1 MRRASALGLA
11 LPLLFSA
18 AVASA
23 QSPRP
28 RFVAATP
35 DEMLQ
40 LAFARAERGGDDT
53 LVGLV
58 IAAALDERASFGAA
72 REGLAKLALA
82 GGPYADDARWLGL
95 ALTPGLAPEPWR
107 GPQALAWDAPPDAD
121 GLVRSFAVLGPFHD
135 TGGGLLRREGPEA
148 DGQRWGDRNARYSWG
163 AYDVSWRRALP
174 AGATARGLPLDLY
187 VSPRTESCTYL
198 ASRVTVPASRA
209 NQALV
214 VRVAAAGA
222 VRVLWDGVDAVSSDE
237 PHPRALL
244 DRLAFRATPAAGE
257 HLLGLKVCSGSM
269 GDEGRVRVRFT
280 DDGARPIA
288 LATSSDLAGVTLPAP
303 SAVSLKRI
311 ETSLERGLALGQAK
325 APPSP
330 EPKPSAA
337 PKNGAKPAQKRAD
350 TLPPPA
356 ETLAPVT
363 PQNALVAATLRSL
376 GGAEDPRSPRAPG
389 LLDRVT
395 GEPTVDADTLA
406 FAGWISSF
414 GANRSGWLNL
424 AWERAT
430 KDGDAGTRGF
440 AQRRLVASH
449 LGTASGEWARSLADD
464 APLASAE
471 DAEAILLRAMTS
483 ERLGGLG
490 GARAAWAE
498 LDELSTRLGERTPT
512 SVTTELA
519 RRSSYNPKRTL
530 AAEQRLAETVPGARD
545 RGYVEAHRFLGP
557 DAFEAAA
564 LSAILGATRASD
576 VIALGGALLEL
587 SRLDSATELF
597 ELATY
602 LAPNEPA
609 AFEGLAR
616 ARQLRASLELLRS
629 GTPGEEDPVVGI
641 ALGRALDLTPTDTGL
656 KAELVF
662 RSEGASDAN
671 DGNDANEGPA
681 QPKPVAADE
690 SYLVAPAVFLARAK
704 SEPVVKGEISERQLH
719 WMRVVTLHPDRRVSQ
734 LMHYAREVVIGPRTE
749 DDLYEASIPSEGD
762 GTELVL
768 ARVHH
773 LDGTSEAAEEQ
784 SDGGRRPYV
793 RWRSLAPGDIVEI
806 AVRSWTENPVG
817 RRGDRAVLFHRLGG
831 LERHEP
837 GARQRGRDRQPRR
850 LAPRRRRGGR
860 QGRPRARGEK
870 GRSHDHPLRVGPGA
884 ACARRAPRPAA
895 RRDGAHRRGLDLPR
909 AGRSS
914 APGTAAP
921 STASPTPDEQVRR
934 LAAELTKDAKT
945 RDDKI
950 RALFNFVADDI
961 RYVNYVSG
969 EWWLP
974 NRPQEL
980 LARRQGDCDD
990 KAMLLISLLKAVGIE
1005 ATEVLVQ
1012 TRYTGQPRVLGST
1025 KAAIPLFDHGIAYL
1039 PPEGKNPGIWLDATS
1054 PQSRLG
1060 PVPSMD
1066 ARARGLFVSQGEAK
1080 IVELPSG
1087 SPLEYGVDAD
1097 WTLTLSDTGAGE
1109 LSAKETHT
1117 GDSAFLLRSN
1127 LQEKDAR
1134 AQWVEQYLGSYF
1146 PAAEVEDAGGLHPRP
1161 RQRRGVPRLSR
1172 EELRPRAARRAGAGG
1187 ARGRSEHAHLDAGAA
1202 REACAAGGAAA
1213 GSGAR
1218 ARPAHDHG
1226 GCAEGLHVRRATA
1239 GRRGERGAVRERERH
1254 VREGA
1259 RKRRPRARGAAHR
1272 VRSFDDP
1279 GGAVPGVARVAAA
1292 GGPADAPD
1300 GADGAGEVSIAGRRT
1315 GTLSCLRET
1324 RACQSTER
1332 GPHSGIGSGGADV
1345 VDPAPQNISSGFPGI
1360 GMSTVE
1366 STLFAKSIW
1375 NRSPPESKP

>member
-303 SAVSLKRI
+303 SAVSLTRI

-449 LGTASGEWARSLADD
+449 LGTANGEWARSLADD

-471 DAEAILLRAMTS
+471 DAEARLLRAMTS
-483 ERLGGLG
+483 ERLGGVG

-773 LDGTSEAAEEQ
+773 MDGTSEAAEEQ

-817 RRGDRAVLFHRLGG
+817 RRGDPPFYFIDWVGSSDTSPVLANEVVIDNPDVSPLAVDVVGG
-831 LERHEP
+831 KADRVLVEKKD
-837 GARQRGRDRQPRR
+837 GRTITRYVWD
-850 LAPRRRRGGR
+850 
-860 QGRPRARGEK
+860 
-870 GRSHDHPLRVGPGA
+870 
-884 ACARRAPRPAA
+884 RAPRVPDEPLAPPLA
-895 RRDGAHRRGLDLPR
+895 ETVPIVVGSIFHGWEEFRTWYRGAIDGF
-909 AGRSS
+909 
-914 APGTAAP
+914 T
-921 STASPTPDEQVRR
+921 TPDEQVRR

-1146 PAAEVEDAGGLHPRP
+1146 PAAEVEDAVDFTPDLANGAASLGY
-1161 RQRRGVPRLSR
+1161 
-1172 EELRPRAARRAGAGG
+1172 RAKSFALARREGRELAVPVAGPNTLTSMLAPLVKRVLPVVLPPDLAPGHDQRTITVVAPKGYTFAELPPGGEENAGPF
-1187 ARGRSEHAHLDAGAA
+1187 
-1202 REACAAGGAAA
+1202 
-1213 GSGAR
+1213 GSASVTFAKVPGKGDR
-1218 ARPAHDHG
+1218 VRV
-1226 GCAEGLHVRRATA
+1226 VRRIVFDLSTIPVEQYPAWRAWLQRVDRLTHQM
-1239 GRRGERGAVRERERH
+1239 VRM
-1254 VREGA
+1254 
-1259 RKRRPRARGAAHR
+1259 
-1272 VRSFDDP
+1272 
-1279 GGAVPGVARVAAA
+1279 VPV
-1292 GGPADAPD
+1292 
-1300 GADGAGEVSIAGRRT
+1300 
-1315 GTLSCLRET
+1315 
-1324 RACQSTER
+1324 
-1332 GPHSGIGSGGADV
+1332 
-1345 VDPAPQNISSGFPGI
+1345 
-1360 GMSTVE
+1360 
-1366 STLFAKSIW
+1366 K
-1375 NRSPPESKP
+1375 